1 MEQKTVQK
9 YRDILCLC
17 AKVES
22 TLIGALKPNSNEYR
36 RTVRLLRKIANIS
49 TDLMRQEQD
58 KCACQ
63 FCVMAAAEKR
73 KELAS
78 LREILDCYRKGGA
91 R

>member
-1 MEQKTVQK
+1 MEQKKVQK
-9 YRDILCLC
+9 HRDILCLC

-22 TLIGALKPNSNEYR
+22 TLVNTLNPNSNEYR
-36 RTVRLLRKIANIS
+36 RAVRLLHKISNIS

-58 KCACQ
+58 KCARQ

-73 KELAS
+73 KELAL
-78 LREILDCYRKGGA
+78 LRELLGCNKKGGL